1 MLARTAPRKLL
12 ALLAASLCVAASSG
26 CRSSSKRAGASSAL
40 PSSAQPTSAIAGKP
54 HFVRW
59 PRSEL
64 PLEQFVQREVERA
77 ETEHGSV
84 MVYVGATWCEP
95 CQHFHQAVEHG
106 ELDPELAGTRFLEFD
121 VDQDRSQLTAA
132 GYRSKYVPLFAI
144 PDPDGRASGRMIEG
158 SVKGP
163 KAVRDDLLPRLRK
176 LLGNAGP

>member
-1 MLARTAPRKLL
+1 M
-12 ALLAASLCVAASSG
+12 
-26 CRSSSKRAGASSAL
+26 SSAL
-40 PSSAQPTSAIAGKP
+40 PASTSLAPAVARKP

-59 PRSEL
+59 PRGEL

-77 ETEHGSV
+77 DAEHGRV

-95 CQHFHQAVEHG
+95 CQYFHRAVEHG

-121 VDQDRSQLTAA
+121 VDQDRPQLIAA

-144 PDPDGRASGRMIEG
+144 PYPDGRASERMIEG
-158 SVKGP
+158 SVKGQ

-176 LLGNAGP
+176 LLAD